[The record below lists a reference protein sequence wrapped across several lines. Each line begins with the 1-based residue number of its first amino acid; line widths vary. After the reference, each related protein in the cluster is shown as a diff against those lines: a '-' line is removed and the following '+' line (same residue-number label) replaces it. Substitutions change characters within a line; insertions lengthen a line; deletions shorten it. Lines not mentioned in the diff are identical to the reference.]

1 MAWSDN
7 YRQAKFRTA
16 YFVVPGHDLS
26 GGSRGAVH
34 EFPKKDIPY
43 VENMGKRV
51 KQFSLEAFIIGDD
64 YMVDR
69 DLLITELDKGFGK
82 LVHPYYGTIDVFCQS
97 YTVRETDT
105 ENGIVRFTIQFV
117 QSGALTFPNTVID
130 TVKNVSVKKTA
141 AISAS
146 KSAFAKEYSLLKVPF
161 SVSQNSINTVNMGIS
176 AIETAKKSVST
187 ASDYKR
193 KLDTNKGKVI
203 QLAYDALDLGQEIAD
218 LITFGTNEEDSS
230 SARADNALI
239 RFNEMRE
246 LWEFVPEDILVEDDP
261 SMVFAT
267 FMQINAIINAM
278 GLISLME
285 FKSLDDAIAI
295 RDQVFVKLETL
306 ILDITDDELYVKLY
320 ELQTSVTH
328 DVDIRGTNLARLGEY
343 TLNNSLPAL
352 VVSHD
357 LYGNIDFE
365 QDIIDRNKIEHPLF
379 VTGCKTIEVLINE

>member
-7 YRQAKFRTA
+7 YRQAKFRNA
-16 YFVVPGHDLS
+16 SFVVPSHDLS

-51 KQFSLEAFIIGDD
+51 KQFSIEAFIIGDD
-64 YMVDR
+64 YMIDR
-69 DLLITELDKGFGK
+69 DALITELDKGSGK
-82 LVHPYYGTIDVFCQS
+82 LVHPYYGTIDVFCQN

-105 ENGIVRFTIQFV
+105 ENGMVRFTIQFV

-130 TVKNVSVKKTA
+130 TVKDVSVKKTA
-141 AISAS
+141 AITAS
-146 KSAFAKEYSLLKVPF
+146 KSAFAKVYSLLQVPF
-161 SVSQNSINTVNMGIS
+161 SVSQNAINTVDMGIS

-187 ASDYKR
+187 ASEYKR
-193 KLDTNKGKVI
+193 KLDTSKGKVI

-218 LITFGTNEEDSS
+218 IMTFGTNEEDSS
-230 SARADNALI
+230 SASADNALTQY
-239 RFNEMRE
+239 NEMRD
-246 LWEFVPEDILVEDDP
+246 LWEFAPEDILVDDDP
-261 SMVFAT
+261 SMMFAT
-267 FMQINAIINAM
+267 FMQINSVINAM

-295 RDQVFVKLETL
+295 RDQVFAKLEEL
-306 ILDITDDELYVKLY
+306 ILDVTDDDLYVKLY
-320 ELQTSVTH
+320 DLQTSVSH
-328 DVDIRGTNLARLGEY
+328 DVDTRGADLARLGEY
-343 TLNNSLPAL
+343 TLNNSLPAV

-379 VTGCKTIEVLINE
+379 VPGCQTIEVLINE